1 MVCNVSCT
9 WILLRMYSSLRGEGG
24 GTVTTSQVKGGRRA
38 KRCESSSAVCSF
50 CRREEGDTVVVS
62 SRWLV
67 PCHIY
72 RGRDRAA
79 AVAKVAFM
87 PVKHLLEPYSGAV
100 AVAHNH
106 PSTHEPEWDHPDEW
120 VRKEEHAQVG
130 GSL

>member
-1 MVCNVSCT
+1 MQCVVYLDPPHDVFLT
-9 WILLRMYSSLRGEGG
+9 QGE

-38 KRCESSSAVCSF
+38 KRCESSSAVCNF

-62 SRWLV
+62 SRWLA

-72 RGRDRAA
+72 TGRDR

-87 PVKHLLEPYSGAV
+87 PVKHILEPYSGAV

-106 PSTHEPEWDHPDEW
+106 PSTHEAEWDQPNES

-130 GSL
+130 GSFSK